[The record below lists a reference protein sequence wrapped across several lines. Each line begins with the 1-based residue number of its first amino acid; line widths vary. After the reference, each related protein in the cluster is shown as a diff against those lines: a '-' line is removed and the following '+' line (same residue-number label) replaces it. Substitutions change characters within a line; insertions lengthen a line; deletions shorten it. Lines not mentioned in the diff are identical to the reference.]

1 VLEPEADGFR
11 NYLKAEY
18 TISSEEML
26 IDKAQLMTLTVPQ
39 MTVLLG
45 GMRVLNT
52 NFDHSNNGVFTQR
65 PEVLTNDFFLNLL
78 DMTTTWKSVSESD
91 TIFEGHN
98 RTTELKGTGTRADLI
113 FGSNSE
119 PCYCRSVW
127 MC

>member
-1 VLEPEADGFR
+1 
-11 NYLKAEY
+11 
-18 TISSEEML
+18 
-26 IDKAQLMTLTVPQ
+26 

-52 NFDHSNNGVFTQR
+52 NDHSNNGVFTQR

-98 RTTELKGTGTRADLI
+98 RTTE
-113 FGSNSE
+113 S
-119 PCYCRSVW
+119 
-127 MC
+127 

>member
-1 VLEPEADGFR
+1 
-11 NYLKAEY
+11 
-18 TISSEEML
+18 ML

-45 GMRVLNT
+45 GMRVKQT
-52 NFDHSNNGVFTQR
+52 DHSNNGVFTQR

-98 RTTELKGTGTRADLI
+98 RTTGELKALVLAPI
-113 FGSNSE
+113 
-119 PCYCRSVW
+119 
-127 MC
+127 